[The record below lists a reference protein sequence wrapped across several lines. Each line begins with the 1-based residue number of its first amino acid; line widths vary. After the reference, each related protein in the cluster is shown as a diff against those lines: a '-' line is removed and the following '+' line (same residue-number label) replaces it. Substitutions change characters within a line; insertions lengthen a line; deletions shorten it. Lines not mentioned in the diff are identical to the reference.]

1 MYGKSFLRVLL
12 AGLLV
17 PVLANASVVIN
28 GTRVVYKEARGETI
42 VQMRHP
48 GDVPVLVQ
56 VWLDDGDENA
66 EPQDLSLPFVITPTV
81 SRMEPKGGQSVRIL
95 RTGGDLPQDRE
106 SMFFFNVLEV
116 PPTETKLVQAG
127 EDLFQFSTRSRVKF
141 FYRPDGLMPAK
152 AEKAPELVRFSLAS
166 DGAKPGTVQVKVH
179 NPTPYHITF
188 KDLTLHAGNSD
199 TAVAKLTQAVGIYAR
214 TIAPMGEVVFPLESS
229 SGLSSGASGL
239 QVRYGVIGDLGET
252 ITGQKG
258 LD

>member
-12 AGLLV
+12 VVLLA
-17 PVLANASVVIN
+17 PVLAKASIVIN
-28 GTRVVYKEARGETI
+28 GTRVVYKEARGESV

-56 VWLDDGDENA
+56 VWMDDGDDSL
-66 EPQDLSLPFVITPTV
+66 EPQELTVPFLITPAV
-81 SRMEPKGGQSVRIL
+81 SRMEPKGVQSVRIL
-95 RTGGDLPQDRE
+95 RTGGELPQDRE

-116 PPTETKLVQAG
+116 PPTETQLVKAG
-127 EDLFQFSTRSRVKF
+127 EDLLQFSTRSRVKF
-141 FYRPDGLMPAK
+141 FYRPDGLTPK
-152 AEKAPELVRFSLAS
+152 VEKAPELVRFSVVPGA
-166 DGAKPGTVQVKVH
+166 AKPGTVQIKIH

-188 KDLTLHAGNSD
+188 KDLTLHVGESD
-199 TAVAKLTQAVGIYAR
+199 SAVAKLTQAVGVYAR
-214 TIAPMGEVVFPLESS
+214 TVAPMGEVIFPLESS

-239 QVRYGVIGDLGET
+239 QVKYGVIGDLGQI